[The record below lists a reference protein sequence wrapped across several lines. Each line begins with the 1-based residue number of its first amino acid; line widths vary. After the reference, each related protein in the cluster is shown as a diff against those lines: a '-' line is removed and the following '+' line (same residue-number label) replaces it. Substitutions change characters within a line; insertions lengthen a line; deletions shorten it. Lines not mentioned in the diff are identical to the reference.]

1 MRRGLKID
9 SEAMGRF
16 MDPGPLST
24 YVISKKEDK
33 GKNDE
38 DNANGCARLRRDPA
52 RLKPSSTN

>member
-1 MRRGLKID
+1 MRRVLKID

-33 GKNDE
+33 GKP
-38 DNANGCARLRRDPA
+38 RRMMMGA
-52 RLKPSSTN
+52 QG